1 MESSNSEHNPMKQ
14 GVSELQ
20 CIRRNPE
27 FFKKKNTHWD
37 RETERQREIGTEIK
51 DLKRVDGGGVKIQIK
66 V

>member
-1 MESSNSEHNPMKQ
+1 MESRNSEHNPMKQ

-20 CIRRNPE
+20 CIRCNPE
-27 FFKKKNTHWD
+27 FFKKKKTLT
-37 RETERQREIGTEIK
+37 ETERQREIGTEIK

>member
-1 MESSNSEHNPMKQ
+1 MESSNSAHNPMKQ

-20 CIRRNPE
+20 CIRCNPE
-27 FFKKKNTHWD
+27 FFKKKTLT
-37 RETERQREIGTEIK
+37 ETERQREIGTEIK